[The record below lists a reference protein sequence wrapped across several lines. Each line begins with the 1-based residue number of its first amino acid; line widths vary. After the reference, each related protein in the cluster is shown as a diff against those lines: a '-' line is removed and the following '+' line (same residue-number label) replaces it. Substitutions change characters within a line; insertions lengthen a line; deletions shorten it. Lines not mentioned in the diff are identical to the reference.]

1 MIYAVAALA
10 GAAIVF
16 FIFSFFA
23 KDRIKQLEQQMEQLN
38 LTMMQN
44 DYQMKKKMKVLEE
57 ELLAGDLTQE
67 IVHQQSRKQTSG
79 LFKPQNTEDT
89 VLTMYQK
96 GYKTHYIAKQTH
108 LSEDEVLALVDRSK
122 QGEQS

>member
-1 MIYAVAALA
+1 MLYAVAALA

-16 FIFSFFA
+16 FILSFFA
-23 KDRIKQLEQQMEQLN
+23 KDRIKQLENQMEQMN

-67 IVHQQSRKQTSG
+67 IVDQHNQKQTSRPS
-79 LFKPQNTEDT
+79 PQNAADT

-96 GYKTHYIAKQTH
+96 GYKTHYIAKQTN
-108 LSEDEVLALVDRSK
+108 LSEDEVLAMVHRPK
-122 QGEQS
+122 QGVQS